1 MANIQIADLHSENVV
16 ELTAEEQ
23 SLIQGGIW
31 LPIVKGIVVT
41 VTVVVTV
48 VDLVDAA
55 RNFDKGA
62 KKAWNEG
69 CGC

>member
-23 SLIQGGIW
+23 SLIQGGW
-31 LPIVKGIVVT
+31 VIVAFRVAAAVLTAVGA
-41 VTVVVTV
+41 
-48 VDLVDAA
+48 VDAA
-55 RNFDKGA
+55 RDIYEGVKEA
-62 KKAWNEG
+62 LSEG